1 MVTATGARYSL
12 NMSSAVNALG
22 HFRFMV
28 VEGSMT
34 AVIFRDF
41 LKRLIT
47 GMDRKVILVV
57 DGHPVHKAKLVNNFV
72 SSKADRL
79 ELVFLPPYSPEL
91 NPDELV
97 CSHVKRRV
105 GRKVIQT
112 KDELKKAVDS
122 ALQRLPDI
130 VSEFFHAPTCSYAK
144 A

>member
-1 MVTATGARYSL
+1 M
-12 NMSSAVNALG
+12 NALG

-41 LKRLIT
+41 LRRLIT

-57 DGHPVHKAKLVNNFV
+57 DGHPVHKAKLMNNFV

-105 GRKVIQT
+105 SRKVIQT
-112 KDELKKAVDS
+112 KDELKKAAGS

-130 VSEFFHAPTCSYAK
+130 VSGFFHAPTCSYAK